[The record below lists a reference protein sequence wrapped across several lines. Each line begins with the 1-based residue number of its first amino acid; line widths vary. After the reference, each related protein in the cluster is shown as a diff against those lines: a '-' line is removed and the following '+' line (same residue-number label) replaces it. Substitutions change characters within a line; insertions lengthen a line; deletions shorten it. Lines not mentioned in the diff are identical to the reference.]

1 MEVKRSLV
9 LIAAVDE
16 PVVVVGEPGVT
27 VVELFVPGR
36 TVAIAAASDP
46 GGLVAVEEGI
56 WSPSNACTDTIST
69 CDCSDGGENAV
80 WRGLGIKAATTSPT
94 ATKTIVLASLPRHDL
109 LELGGGVNSDGRGS
123 GFGRGVGPSLGSAS
137 RGSPCS
143 LWQVVLRRPAACH
156 AGLPASGGGMVM
168 IMSNCKFLLCRRLFV
183 GGGLTVSMA
192 ARLQE

>member
-1 MEVKRSLV
+1 MSLAKHTPLGADGAPACCSCWTLWRPPARSVEVKRSLV

-80 WRGLGIKAATTSPT
+80 WRGLC
-94 ATKTIVLASLPRHDL
+94 VHVYR
-109 LELGGGVNSDGRGS
+109 ER
-123 GFGRGVGPSLGSAS
+123 
-137 RGSPCS
+137 
-143 LWQVVLRRPAACH
+143 
-156 AGLPASGGGMVM
+156 
-168 IMSNCKFLLCRRLFV
+168 
-183 GGGLTVSMA
+183 
-192 ARLQE
+192 